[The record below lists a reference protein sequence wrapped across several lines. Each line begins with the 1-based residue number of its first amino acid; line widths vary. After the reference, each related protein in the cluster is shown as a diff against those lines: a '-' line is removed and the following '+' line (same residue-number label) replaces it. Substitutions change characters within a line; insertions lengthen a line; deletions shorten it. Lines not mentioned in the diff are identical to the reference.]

1 MSSRLLEILGR
12 AVNIDT
18 PDLIWN
24 WLDIVC
30 SHQSDRQNP
39 QSQLL
44 EKVVGLFKDSKLE
57 DAEKQLRL
65 YLFENPSCTLGRIA
79 AAAICLSHGKID
91 AAIGELNSVYM
102 RQPGNT
108 MALYALGHCYERK
121 GCETEALAFYQD
133 CLKFKDYLQ
142 LPRERLAAIYLKNC
156 QLERATQQFEY
167 LKQHSPDD
175 IPTLVLL
182 GHLYTA
188 TRQYQKAVETF
199 NTAILIHPD
208 NFNLEDNEVE
218 QMILDARFEEAAERL
233 EELLSQEPE
242 RVDLIIRYADI
253 LSMLGQDSEAAERYE
268 QAILAQ
274 PSCLEAA
281 IKLGTH
287 YMLTG
292 DSAAAAG
299 QFNKALGINDQI
311 IDAYIG
317 LAIAQKLAENETEAL
332 DTLSLAAT
340 IEPNSSFLFA
350 ETAVLQF
357 RNGLYKNFAL
367 EQEDSGKLIEGVIK
381 AHNQQIEQQ
390 PQNPEVYYRLGIL
403 MTSIENFDQAVIAFR
418 NAIEI
423 NPTFSRARNKLAL
436 ALFQTGQKKAALD
449 FIDGPNCLDADTLNL
464 HYKTALLYCD
474 KLKFASSLMN
484 LENLISSSLTTS
496 NAAYNIAIVLQ
507 NLSLLD
513 PVTSLWENLND
524 TTNLAMKYI

>member
-12 AVNIDT
+12 AVNVDT
-18 PDLIWN
+18 ADLIWN
-24 WLDIVC
+24 WLDIVR
-30 SHQSDRQNP
+30 SRQSSEGTS

-44 EKVVGLFKDSKLE
+44 EKIIISLKDNKLE
-57 DAEKQLRL
+57 AAEEQLRL

-79 AAAICLSHGKID
+79 AAAICISHGKID
-91 AAIGELNSVYM
+91 AAIEELNSVYM

-121 GCETEALAFYQD
+121 GCEAEASAFYQD

-142 LPRERLAAIYLKNC
+142 LPRERLTAIYLKNG
-156 QLERATQQFEY
+156 QLEKAIQQFES
-167 LKQHSPDD
+167 LKKHSPDD
-175 IPTLVLL
+175 IPILVLL
-182 GHLYTA
+182 GHLYIATA
-188 TRQYQKAVETF
+188 QYRQAVETF

-208 NFNLEDNEVE
+208 NFNFEDNQVE
-218 QMILDARFEEAAERL
+218 QMILNARFEEAAERL
-233 EELLSQEPE
+233 EELLAQEPE
-242 RVDLIIRYADI
+242 RADLLIRYGDV
-253 LSMLGQDSEAAERYE
+253 LSMLGQDCEATEQYE
-268 QAILAQ
+268 QAISAR
-274 PSCLEAA
+274 PNCLEAA

-287 YMLTG
+287 HILTG

-299 QFNKALGINDQI
+299 QFNMALGINDQV

-317 LAIAQKLAENETEAL
+317 LAIAQKVAENEKEAL

-357 RNGLYKNFAL
+357 RNGLHKNFAV

-381 AHNQQIEQQ
+381 AHRHQIEQQ
-390 PQNPEVYYRLGIL
+390 PQNPELYYRLGIL
-403 MTSIENFDQAVIAFR
+403 MTSIENFDEAVVAFR

-423 NPTFSRARNKLAL
+423 NPTFSRARNKLVL
-436 ALFQTGQKKAALD
+436 SLFQIGQKKAALEC
-449 FIDGPNCLDADTLNL
+449 IEGPNCLDGDTLNL

-484 LENLISSSLTTS
+484 LENLLSSNLTTS

-513 PVTSLWENLND
+513 PVTSMWENLND